1 MSNATW
7 VVLLG
12 IVSSV
17 LTLIGAAWIS
27 IRYVWGQM
35 LEQMQSTLRIEK
47 QVTPN
52 GGNSDSLADRVV
64 RVEAGQKQLH
74 SRLSKLENST
84 LPFAD

>member
-27 IRYVWGQM
+27 IKYVWGQM

-64 RVEAGQKQLH
+64 RVEAGQKELH
-74 SRLSKLENST
+74 ARLSKLETST